1 MRAPE
6 HSDPDRDDQP
16 DVRGHAEDV
25 ATRYMRGMRWSS
37 AAISLVILY
46 GLELPKLLANWD
58 TYRPVEVQ
66 LAALVVLTVVSAA
79 CAFDRVVRVF
89 RWPLIV
95 VVLATSIAAT
105 LTVAPVDRL
114 GTAHWSDEIVGWPL
128 VLLVMGKP
136 VAMFAGLLVA
146 HYVPAFVLAIFNGPV
161 DVTFAGAVN
170 TTVVT
175 SAFQIAVIL
184 LANALRRV
192 AVSVARM
199 SREEERARTADAVAS
214 QLHADRKD
222 RYAAL
227 AETTAPVLAGLAS
240 GTLDPGDGTVRRT
253 CAIEAARMRRLFG
266 ETTAS
271 PDPLVDELM
280 ACVGLAERNGVSVR
294 FSERGER
301 PPVPVVMRRLLTE
314 PAVAVLA
321 TARGNVRLT
330 VVGAGE
336 EVTVSVVAD
345 SLPYDVPV
353 VDNDEITTSTV
364 TTGDRMWVQAT
375 WRGRG

>member
-1 MRAPE
+1 MRVSE
-6 HSDPDRDDQP
+6 HGEADRDVLP

-25 ATRYMRGMRWSS
+25 ASKYMRGMRWSS
-37 AAISLVILY
+37 AGISVVILY

-58 TYRPVEVQ
+58 SYRPVEVQ
-66 LAALVVLTVVSAA
+66 IAALAVLTVVSLV
-79 CAFDRVVRVF
+79 CVSDRVVRLC
-89 RWPLIV
+89 RRPLIA

-114 GTAHWSDEIVGWPL
+114 GTPHWSDEIVGWPL
-128 VLLVMGKP
+128 VLLAMGRTA
-136 VAMFAGLLVA
+136 VLFAGLLAV
-146 HYVPAFVLAIFNGPV
+146 HYVPAFLLAIFDGPV

-175 SAFQIAVIL
+175 SAFQVSVVL
-184 LANALRRV
+184 FANALRRV
-192 AVSVARM
+192 AMSVARR
-199 SREEERARTADAVAS
+199 SREEEQARTADAVAS

-240 GTLDPGDGTVRRT
+240 GTLNPGDETVRRT

-266 ETTAS
+266 ETTVS

-301 PPVPVVMRRLLTE
+301 PPVPVLMRRLLTE

-336 EVTVSVVAD
+336 QVTVSVVAD
-345 SLPYDVPV
+345 SAPYDLPV